1 MLPLNCSAS
10 PMCDAWLCHPQ
21 IVDLLYMKVSL
32 NNFCHDFI
40 LNINK
45 SELYVAPNIYDHPE
59 DESKLL

>member
-1 MLPLNCSAS
+1 
-10 PMCDAWLCHPQ
+10 MCDAWLCHPQ

-59 DESKLL
+59 DELKLL